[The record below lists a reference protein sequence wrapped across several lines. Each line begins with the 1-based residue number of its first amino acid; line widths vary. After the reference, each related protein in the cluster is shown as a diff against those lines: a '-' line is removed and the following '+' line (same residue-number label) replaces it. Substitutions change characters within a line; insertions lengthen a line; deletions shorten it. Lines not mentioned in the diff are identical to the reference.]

1 MSTMVK
7 GASCSL
13 NSRWVAGLS
22 RVLASIGIFVEK
34 SKKKDVLAALYNIE
48 NIEEIY
54 DVTGEFDI
62 LSIVSASCLE
72 ELRETLQRKIMKI
85 RGVRSAI
92 TNIILQPHK
101 IVKKPHAST
110 VV

>member
-1 MSTMVK
+1 V
-7 GASCSL
+7 
-13 NSRWVAGLS
+13 VGLS
-22 RVLASIGIFVEK
+22 RVLASIGIFVDK
-34 SKKKDVLAALYNIE
+34 SKKKDVLAALCNIE

-72 ELRETLQRKIMKI
+72 ELREILQRKIMKI
-85 RGVRSAI
+85 KGVRSAI

-101 IVKKPHAST
+101 IAKKPDASR
-110 VV
+110 VGAELNK

>member
-1 MSTMVK
+1 
-7 GASCSL
+7 
-13 NSRWVAGLS
+13 LS
-22 RVLASIGIFVEK
+22 RVRASVGIFVDK
-34 SKKKDVLAALYNIE
+34 SKKKDVLVALCNIE

-62 LSIVSASCLE
+62 LSIVSASGLD

-85 RGVRSAI
+85 KGVRSAI

-101 IVKKPHAST
+101 IAKRPDASK
-110 VV
+110 VE

>member
-1 MSTMVK
+1 V
-7 GASCSL
+7 
-13 NSRWVAGLS
+13 VGLS
-22 RVLASIGIFVEK
+22 RVLASVGIFVEK
-34 SKKKDVLAALYNIE
+34 SKKEDVLAALYNIE

-72 ELRETLQRKIMKI
+72 ELREILQRKIMKI
-85 RGVRSAI
+85 RGVKSAI

-101 IVKKPHAST
+101 NAKKPCASSG
-110 VV
+110 VE

>member
-1 MSTMVK
+1 
-7 GASCSL
+7 
-13 NSRWVAGLS
+13 VAGLS
-22 RVLASIGIFVEK
+22 RVLASVGIFVEK
-34 SKKKDVLAALYNIE
+34 SKKEDVLAALYNIE

-72 ELRETLQRKIMKI
+72 ELRETLQRKIMQI

-101 IVKKPHAST
+101 IAKKPDASR

>member
-1 MSTMVK
+1 V
-7 GASCSL
+7 
-13 NSRWVAGLS
+13 VGLS
-22 RVLASIGIFVEK
+22 RVMASVGIFVDK
-34 SKKKDVLAALYNIE
+34 SKKKDVLVALCNIE

-72 ELRETLQRKIMKI
+72 ELREILQRKIMKI

-92 TNIILQPHK
+92 TSIILQPHK
-101 IVKKPHAST
+101 IAKKPDASK
-110 VV
+110 VVQS

>member
-1 MSTMVK
+1 VCRGT
-7 GASCSL
+7 
-13 NSRWVAGLS
+13 GLS
-22 RVLASIGIFVEK
+22 RIVASVGIFVEQ
-34 SKKKDVLAALYNIE
+34 SKKEDVLAALYDIE

-62 LSIVSASCLE
+62 FSIVSASCLE

-85 RGVRSAI
+85 IGVKSAI
-92 TNIILQPHK
+92 TNIILQLHK
-101 IVKKPHAST
+101 IAKKPDASK

>member
-1 MSTMVK
+1 MS
-7 GASCSL
+7 
-13 NSRWVAGLS
+13 LS
-22 RVLASIGIFVEK
+22 RVLASVGIFVEQ
-34 SKKKDVLAALYNIE
+34 SKKEDVLAALYNIE

-72 ELRETLQRKIMKI
+72 ELREILQRKIMKI
-85 RGVRSAI
+85 RGVKSAV
-92 TNIILQPHK
+92 TNIILRPYR
-101 IVKKPHAST
+101 IAKKPNASK

>member
-1 MSTMVK
+1 MC
-7 GASCSL
+7 G
-13 NSRWVAGLS
+13 VACLS
-22 RVLASIGIFVEK
+22 RVLASVGIFVEQ
-34 SKKKDVLAALYNIE
+34 SKKEDVLAALYNIE

-72 ELRETLQRKIMKI
+72 ELREILQRKIMKI
-85 RGVRSAI
+85 RGIKSAI

-101 IVKKPHAST
+101 IAKKPDAST

>member
-1 MSTMVK
+1 V
-7 GASCSL
+7 
-13 NSRWVAGLS
+13 GLS
-22 RVLASIGIFVEK
+22 RVLASIGIFVEQ
-34 SKKKDVLAALYNIE
+34 SKKEDVLAALYNIE

-72 ELRETLQRKIMKI
+72 ELREILQRKIMKI
-85 RGVRSAI
+85 RGVKSAV
-92 TNIILQPHK
+92 TNIILRPHR
-101 IVKKPHAST
+101 IAKKPNASK

>member
-1 MSTMVK
+1 M
-7 GASCSL
+7 
-13 NSRWVAGLS
+13 S
-22 RVLASIGIFVEK
+22 RVLASVGIFVEK
-34 SKKKDVLAALYNIE
+34 SKKEDVLAALYNIE

-72 ELRETLQRKIMKI
+72 ELRETLQRKIMQI

-101 IVKKPHAST
+101 IAKKPDASR

>member
-1 MSTMVK
+1 M
-7 GASCSL
+7 
-13 NSRWVAGLS
+13 GLS
-22 RVLASIGIFVEK
+22 RVLASVGIFVEK

-72 ELRETLQRKIMKI
+72 ELREILHRKIMKI
-85 RGVRSAI
+85 KGVRSAI

-101 IVKKPHAST
+101 IAKKPDASK

>member
-1 MSTMVK
+1 M
-7 GASCSL
+7 
-13 NSRWVAGLS
+13 S
-22 RVLASIGIFVEK
+22 RVLASVGIFVEK
-34 SKKKDVLAALYNIE
+34 SKKEDVLAALYNIE

-85 RGVRSAI
+85 KGVRSAI

-101 IVKKPHAST
+101 IAKKPDALKM
-110 VV
+110 V